1 MIGFSEERHA
11 DQLPVGAITPAMVGA
26 GEDGG
31 VALVVAAYLH
41 PAMAAR
47 IEEDMHLAGAV
58 AAQDDG
64 FLAHPRGREI
74 AGVGDLALM
83 PDEEPRA
90 GKDPLLLLG
99 INLLV
104 DEDLAADLPGV
115 QINEAG
121 AITGGACRCHACLP
135 NSPRRYETIC
145 HPGERRDPST
155 DRCALA
161 TMDSGFR
168 RNDNFS
174 YSASPCFKRKRSG
187 F

>member
-31 VALVVAAYLH
+31 VALVVAAHLH

-47 IEEDMHLAGAV
+47 IEEDVDVAGAV

-64 FLAHPRGREI
+64 LLAHPRGGEI

-90 GKDPLLLLG
+90 GEDLLLLLG
-99 INLLV
+99 VDLLV
-104 DEDLAADLPGV
+104 DEDLAADLARREID
-115 QINEAG
+115 QAR
-121 AITGGACRCHACLP
+121 AITDRACRCHTCL
-135 NSPRRYETIC
+135 RY
-145 HPGERRDPST
+145 
-155 DRCALA
+155 
-161 TMDSGFR
+161 
-168 RNDNFS
+168 
-174 YSASPCFKRKRSG
+174 
-187 F
+187 